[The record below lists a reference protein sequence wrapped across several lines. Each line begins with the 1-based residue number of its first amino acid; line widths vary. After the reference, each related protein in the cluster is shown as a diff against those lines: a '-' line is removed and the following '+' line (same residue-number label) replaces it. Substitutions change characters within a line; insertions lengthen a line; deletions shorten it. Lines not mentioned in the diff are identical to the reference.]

1 MTEPTHLEL
10 IHASIDG
17 ELDERQRSALA
28 SHLLANP
35 ESRAL
40 RDGLK
45 DVCAALEG
53 MAAVDPPP
61 QLRASIL
68 AALPPRAARPQPSR
82 RAARWSAPIWR
93 YAAVF
98 AGALI
103 AGTIWYDARVGH
115 APDATEVSGT
125 ISGADHRTGD
135 IVDTVRL
142 DRGPVEGRVSLYK
155 AAAGIGLELE
165 LVAGTP
171 VDVLVADGDQQLQI
185 SGLGVP
191 GSPGGP
197 RMRVALPGAGTGG
210 RTVGVT
216 FLVGGREVG
225 TATLAVP
232 AGR

>member
-68 AALPPRAARPQPSR
+68 AALPPR
-82 RAARWSAPIWR
+82 
-93 YAAVF
+93 
-98 AGALI
+98 
-103 AGTIWYDARVGH
+103 T
-115 APDATEVSGT
+115 
-125 ISGADHRTGD
+125 
-135 IVDTVRL
+135 
-142 DRGPVEGRVSLYK
+142 
-155 AAAGIGLELE
+155 AAAGGA
-165 LVAGTP
+165 LVRSPLALRRR
-171 VDVLVADGDQQLQI
+171 VCRRAHRRNNLVRRPGRPC
-185 SGLGVP
+185 SGCH
-191 GSPGGP
+191 
-197 RMRVALPGAGTGG
+197 
-210 RTVGVT
+210 
-216 FLVGGREVG
+216 
-225 TATLAVP
+225 
-232 AGR
+232 

>member
-17 ELDERQRSALA
+17 ELDEPQRSALA

-53 MAAVDPPP
+53 MAPVDPPP

-68 AALPPRAARPQPSR
+68 AALPPRAARPLPAR
-82 RAARWSAPIWR
+82 RARWSAPIWR

-125 ISGADHRTGD
+125 MTGPGNRTGD
-135 IVDTVRL
+135 ILDTVRL

-155 AAAGIGLELE
+155 AAAGMGLELE
-165 LVAGTP
+165 LVAGAP
-171 VDVLVADGDQQLQI
+171 VDVLVANGGQQLRI
-185 SGLGVP
+185 SGLGMP
-191 GSPGGP
+191 GGPGGP
-197 RMRVALPGAGTGG
+197 RMRVALPGVGTGG
-210 RTVGVT
+210 QTVGLT

-225 TATLAVP
+225 TATLSVP